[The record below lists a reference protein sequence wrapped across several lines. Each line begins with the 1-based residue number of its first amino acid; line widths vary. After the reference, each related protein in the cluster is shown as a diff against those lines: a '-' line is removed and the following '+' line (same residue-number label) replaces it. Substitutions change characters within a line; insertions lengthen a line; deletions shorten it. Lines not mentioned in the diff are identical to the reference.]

1 MNYNK
6 KYQVLK
12 RFYDGIYSYNE
23 YAMVKRFF
31 DSTSDE
37 DVLDN
42 CLSEQWSELLKDKN
56 PSCRTHQHIYNRIE
70 YKILADQDINPDK
83 TRIIRIWKIYR
94 QAAAILVIHLIAVSI
109 LYFFISKDN
118 VPYDTGWVEINSP
131 DGARTEFMLPDGSGG
146 WLNSG
151 SKIKYIPPFNKLR
164 NIELSG
170 EAYFD
175 VMQKNSLFTVSVNDL
190 NVEVYGTQFNVSAYP
205 DQDFTEVVLASGKI
219 QVKGK
224 TSDLDRTLMPR
235 EKLTYMSDV
244 HKYSVRKVETELYTS
259 WKEGFLMLDNET
271 LEQAASRIE
280 KWYNVKIVIRDNV
293 LRRYRFKATFR
304 DEPVEELFRL
314 IALTTPINYEI
325 KKRSMDKN
333 GVYQKKEIF
342 LTRKK

>member
-1 MNYNK
+1 MNYSQTYK
-6 KYQVLK
+6 VLK
-12 RFYDGIYSYNE
+12 KFYDGIYSYHE
-23 YAMVKRFF
+23 YTVVKSFF
-31 DSTSDE
+31 NNPDSRDI
-37 DVLDN
+37 LDN
-42 CLSEQWSELLKDKN
+42 CLSEQWAELLKEND
-56 PSCRTHQHIYNRIE
+56 PSVQAHQHIYNRIE
-70 YKILADQDINPDK
+70 PKILTDQDINFGK
-83 TRIIRIWKIYR
+83 TPLIRIWKIYR
-94 QAAAILVIHLIAVSI
+94 QAAAILLIPLIAASL

-118 VPYDTGWVEINSP
+118 APYETGWVEINSP
-131 DGARTEFMLPDGSGG
+131 DGARTEFMLPDGSKG

-151 SKIKYIPPFNKLR
+151 SKIKYVPPFNKLR

-190 NVEVYGTQFNVSAYP
+190 NVEVHGTRFNVSAYH

-224 TSDLDRTLMPR
+224 TSDLDRTLMPM

-259 WKEGFLMLDNET
+259 WKEGYLMLDNET
-271 LEQAASRIE
+271 LEQAAHRIE
-280 KWYNVKIVIRDNV
+280 KWYNVKIVIQDKV

-314 IALTTPINYEI
+314 IALTTPVNYEI

-342 LTRKK
+342 LTLKK